1 MYIHYLPKKVLVGLF
16 TTIALIV
23 SLTQPIFAQ
32 KNVTPKTA
40 ETAPKLVVG
49 IVIDQMRWD
58 YLYRY
63 NPLFK
68 ATGGFKRMMNEGFS
82 CENTQISYTPSVT
95 ACGHAGIYTGTV
107 PAIHGITGNAWYD
120 RQLKR
125 PVYCTEDKSTNGVG
139 TAGASDGQMSPRNML
154 TTTITDELRLASN
167 FKSKVIGIAIKDRGA
182 IIPAGHSANAAY
194 WLDAK
199 SGYFI
204 TSTYYSNQLPS
215 WVNDFNNRKLPDS
228 LLKLGWTK
236 ALKDEQY
243 LAYSTADEKP
253 YEGSPFG
260 KEQTKMP
267 YTLKVTSG
275 GYGQL
280 PSTPHGNTITAEMA
294 KAAVIAEGLGADEIT
309 DFLAV
314 SFSSPDYIGHAF
326 GPNSWEMVDDY
337 VRLDEELGKLFDF
350 LDAKVGKGKYTA
362 FLSADHAVAHVPG
375 FMKENKLPGG
385 TMDDKKWVADLN
397 PAIKEQFGVS
407 NAIVSMYNYQVHL
420 DHDKIDSLK
429 ADKKAIVQYIINYI
443 RKQES
448 VLSAFATED
457 ILTYPAPQL
466 LREKLAEGFN
476 WKRNGDIQFVLKSGY
491 IDGGATGTTHGLWY
505 KYDAH
510 IPLLFYG
517 WGIKKGRTE
526 RETYMKDIAPTIA
539 TLLHIQQP
547 SGTIGHPIPEVLK

>member
-1 MYIHYLPKKVLVGLF
+1 MGYCSKRICLKASTLILLLISAISITSAQK
-16 TTIALIV
+16 IV
-23 SLTQPIFAQ
+23 SDKPS
-32 KNVTPKTA
+32 
-40 ETAPKLVVG
+40 ERAPKLIVG

-58 YLYRY
+58 YLYRF

-68 ATGGFKRMMNEGFS
+68 PNGGFKRMMNEGFT
-82 CENTQISYTPSVT
+82 CDNTQISYTPSVT

-120 RQLKR
+120 RELKR
-125 PVYCTEDKSTNGVG
+125 AVYCTEDKNTNGVG
-139 TAGASDGQMSPRNML
+139 TAGSSDGQMSPRNML

-182 IIPAGHSANAAY
+182 IIPAGHSANGAY
-194 WLDAK
+194 WFDAK

-204 TSTYYSNQLPS
+204 TSTYYRNELPG

-228 LLKLGWTK
+228 LMKLGWNKVLT
-236 ALKDEQY
+236 DEQY
-243 LAYSTADEKP
+243 LAYSTADEKS
-253 YEGSPFG
+253 YESTPFG
-260 KEQTKMP
+260 KDQTKMP
-267 YTLKVTSG
+267 YTFKANAT
-275 GYGQL
+275 GYSLL
-280 PSTPHGNTITAEMA
+280 PSTPHGNTLTAEMA
-294 KAAVIAEGLGADEIT
+294 KAAVVAEGLGADNVT

-385 TMDDKKWVADLN
+385 IMDEKKWATDLN
-397 PAIKEQFGVS
+397 ASIKDQFGVA
-407 NAIVSMYNYQVHL
+407 NAIVSMFNYQVHL
-420 DHDKIDSLK
+420 DHEKIDSAK
-429 ADKKAIVQYIINYI
+429 ANKAAIIQHIINYI
-443 RKQES
+443 GKQES
-448 VLSAFATED
+448 VLDVFPTAD

-466 LREKLAEGFN
+466 LREKLAEGFY
-476 WKRNGDIQFVLKSGY
+476 WKRSGDIQFVLKSGY
-491 IDGGATGTTHGLWY
+491 IDGGPTGTTHGLWY

-517 WGIKKGRTE
+517 WGIKKGKTD

-539 TLLHIQQP
+539 ALLHIQQP
-547 SGTIGHPIPEVLK
+547 SGAIGHPIPEVLK

>member
-1 MYIHYLPKKVLVGLF
+1 MGYCSERIRLKVSALF
-16 TTIALIV
+16 VLLISSILTI
-23 SLTQPIFAQ
+23 SAQ
-32 KNVTPKTA
+32 KNAPAKPT
-40 ETAPKLVVG
+40 ETAPKLIVG

-58 YLYRY
+58 YLYRF

-68 ATGGFKRMMNEGFS
+68 PTGGFKRMMNEGFS
-82 CENTQISYTPSVT
+82 CDNTQISYTPSVT

-120 RQLKR
+120 RELKR
-125 PVYCTEDKSTNGVG
+125 AVYCTEDKNTSGVG

-182 IIPAGHSANAAY
+182 IIPAGHSANGAY
-194 WLDAK
+194 WFDAK

-204 TSTYYSNQLPS
+204 TSTYYRNELPG
-215 WVNDFNNRKLPDS
+215 WVNDFNNRRLPDS
-228 LLKLGWTK
+228 LMKLGWNKVLT
-236 ALKDEQY
+236 DEQY
-243 LAYSTADEKP
+243 LAYSTADEKS
-253 YEGSPFG
+253 YESTPFG
-260 KEQTKMP
+260 KDQTKMP
-267 YTLKVTSG
+267 YTFKANAT
-275 GYGQL
+275 GYGLL
-280 PSTPHGNTITAEMA
+280 PSTPHGNTLTAEMA
-294 KAAVIAEGLGADEIT
+294 KAAVVAEGLGADNVT

-385 TMDDKKWVADLN
+385 IMDEKKWTSDLN
-397 PAIKEQFGVS
+397 ASIKDQFGVA
-407 NAIVSMYNYQVHL
+407 NTIVSMFNYQVHL
-420 DHDKIDSLK
+420 DNEKIDSAK
-429 ADKKAIVQYIINYI
+429 ANKAAIIQHIINYI
-443 RKQES
+443 GKQEA
-448 VLSAFATED
+448 VLDVFPTAA

-466 LREKLAEGFN
+466 LREKLAEGFY

-491 IDGGATGTTHGLWY
+491 IDGGPTGTTHGLWY

-517 WGIKKGRTE
+517 WGIKKGKTD

-539 TLLHIQQP
+539 ALLHIQQP
-547 SGTIGHPIPEVLK
+547 SGAIGHPIPEVLK